1 MFEGPG
7 LHFLVVAVQEGALGS
22 RALHIIH
29 MDESCTCRGESMH
42 GMDLKPFLTIIKKRQ
57 HFKSPHMGGPKHRVL
72 FQATRR
78 HRLADYVTQTGTH
91 TDTQDC
97 VYFQLN
103 FAFIFRAT
111 MKTCL
116 GKMIFFFFLHKSS
129 RRSTLVIC
137 HTSVQLFCC
146 WRNSSNGTSARAQ
159 QVNVPLLFKTG
170 QSPNITDYEISSYCC
185 RKKCVFS

>member
-1 MFEGPG
+1 
-7 LHFLVVAVQEGALGS
+7 
-22 RALHIIH
+22 
-29 MDESCTCRGESMH
+29 
-42 GMDLKPFLTIIKKRQ
+42 MDLKPFLTIIKRRQ
-57 HFKSPHMGGPKHRVL
+57 HFKSPHMGGPKHRAL

-78 HRLADYVTQTGTH
+78 HRLADYVTQRGTH

-103 FAFIFRAT
+103 FAFIFSAT

-116 GKMIFFFFLHKSS
+116 GKMIYFIFLHKSS

-146 WRNSSNGTSARAQ
+146 WRKSSNGTSAQAQ
-159 QVNVPLLFKTG
+159 QVNDPPLFKTR
-170 QSPNITDYEISSYCC
+170 QSPNITDYEISSCCC

>member
-7 LHFLVVAVQEGALGS
+7 LHLLVVAVQEGALGS

-29 MDESCTCRGESMH
+29 MDESCTCRGECTH
-42 GMDLKPFLTIIKKRQ
+42 GIDLKPFLTIIKKRQ
-57 HFKSPHMGGPKHRVL
+57 HFKPPHMGGPKHRVL

-78 HRLADYVTQTGTH
+78 HRLADYVTQRGTH

-97 VYFQLN
+97 VFFQLN

-116 GKMIFFFFLHKSS
+116 GKKKNFFTQEQQKIYVGDLSHL
-129 RRSTLVIC
+129 STTILLLEEQQQRYIC
-137 HTSVQLFCC
+137 TSTAGKYPPAV
-146 WRNSSNGTSARAQ
+146 
-159 QVNVPLLFKTG
+159 
-170 QSPNITDYEISSYCC
+170 
-185 RKKCVFS
+185 

>member
-7 LHFLVVAVQEGALGS
+7 LHLLVVAVQEGALGS

-29 MDESCTCRGESMH
+29 MDESCTCRRESTH

-57 HFKSPHMGGPKHRVL
+57 HSKSPHMGGPKHRAL
-72 FQATRR
+72 SQATRT
-78 HRLADYVTQTGTH
+78 HRLADFVTQRGTH

-103 FAFIFRAT
+103 FAFIFWAT

-116 GKMIFFFFLHKSS
+116 GKMIFFFTQEQQKIFVGDLSHLSTTILLLEEQHLHEHRRLMSPCRLKQDNLPISQPMKSAAAVVRNACFPER
-129 RRSTLVIC
+129 RRS
-137 HTSVQLFCC
+137 
-146 WRNSSNGTSARAQ
+146 
-159 QVNVPLLFKTG
+159 
-170 QSPNITDYEISSYCC
+170 
-185 RKKCVFS
+185 

>member
-1 MFEGPG
+1 
-7 LHFLVVAVQEGALGS
+7 
-22 RALHIIH
+22 
-29 MDESCTCRGESMH
+29 
-42 GMDLKPFLTIIKKRQ
+42 
-57 HFKSPHMGGPKHRVL
+57 MGGPKHRVL

-116 GKMIFFFFLHKSS
+116 GKMIFFYFFTQEQQKIYVGDLSHL
-129 RRSTLVIC
+129 STTILLLEEQQQRHIC
-137 HTSVQLFCC
+137 TSTA
-146 WRNSSNGTSARAQ
+146 G
-159 QVNVPLLFKTG
+159 
-170 QSPNITDYEISSYCC
+170 
-185 RKKCVFS
+185 KCPPAV